1 MMARMHFW
9 WQTAG
14 WIGWLLSGLL
24 LLWAWLRTRGGLP
37 ARRRAWWRA
46 FVDAARGVGDL
57 LTTQRH
63 ARFHLFAGWLALG
76 AGLLVG
82 LERLEWLLLLL
93 TIGLVISAEAW
104 NSAVEATVD
113 LVTTAQHPLAR
124 RAKDIAAGSVLLSA
138 LTAVLVGLGLFGAPL
153 LAWLSALAGSG
164 R

>member
-1 MMARMHFW
+1 MMARMQAA

-14 WIGWLLSGLL
+14 WIVWGLSGGLL
-24 LLWAWLRTRGGLP
+24 LGAWWRTRGGLP
-37 ARRRAWWRA
+37 ARTRAWWRA
-46 FVDAARGVGDL
+46 FVDAARGVQDL
-57 LTTQRH
+57 LTTQHH

-82 LERLEWLLLLL
+82 LTRLEWLLLVL
-93 TIGLVISAEAW
+93 TIALVICAEAW
-104 NSAVEATVD
+104 NSALEATVD

-138 LTAVLVGLGLFGAPL
+138 LAAVLVGLGLFGPPL
-153 LAWLSALAGSG
+153 LDVMRSLAAGS